1 MKTVKKS
8 TFVWLVLLAAE
19 LILGFF
25 FLKQKNMIPALSWW
39 MMFLLLGLGA
49 LPLSVRLFSSFSD
62 KGYLFAKL
70 LGGLAAAWCVWFLAA
85 LRLWPF
91 TMTTMIVATLVC
103 LGGMWVS
110 AFFPREK
117 QLSLSSFPEL
127 SEILSREVIFTGA
140 FFFFCYVKCYN
151 PDAYGTERMMDYGFM
166 QSISRSEYFPPE
178 DFWFAGESL
187 NYYYFGQ
194 YFMTFLTKLS
204 FNDVAYGY
212 NLALSTCFA
221 FCVSLS
227 FSLLYQWMRGRFG
240 EKKSGAAPVAVF
252 GGLVLSCA
260 ASVHYLIFNY
270 LVPWIWDI
278 LVIPGDK
285 PSYWYADSTR
295 YIGYHPETADKTAH
309 EYPAYS
315 FLLGDLHAHV
325 INIFVVMTILGLLYA
340 WVRAE
345 RKKAEG
351 EEPEAEAG
359 DLLSLFRDPKL
370 WALGFLLGISMM
382 ENFWDFPIYFVVAG
396 AVLLALHMRSEK
408 KASQVAAATAMQGM
422 TVLLTAF
429 LVSLPF
435 QISFKAMANGIR
447 IAENHT
453 PIYQL
458 AILWAL
464 PLGLVT
470 AFFIALA
477 SRSSGRGLRER
488 LRSFE
493 GTDLYVLLLG
503 LCGTGLVLVPE
514 LIYLADIY
522 SGDYKRFNTMFK
534 LSYQAFILLN
544 LVSVYVVG
552 SFVLHPQSKGQR
564 RGGIKAGIVLF
575 LCCGYFLTAMK
586 MSTGDI
592 TDPLKFRGLAADD
605 FLKKEAPMDA
615 DAVYWARENL
625 PDGSVLLEANGSSY
639 TIYNRASVITGL
651 PTVLGWHTHEW
662 PWHNDLAPVDERSAL
677 VEQMYVHADASLMKA
692 YGVDYI
698 FLGSCEYEKYL
709 EKGMDAAKICALG
722 DIVFTGEPDG
732 TGRSCYI
739 IKLN

>member
-1 MKTVKKS
+1 MNTVKKS
-8 TFVWLVLLAAE
+8 TFIWLIVLVSE
-19 LILGFF
+19 LILGFY
-25 FLKQKNMIPALSWW
+25 FLRENMMPALRWW
-39 MMFLLLGLGA
+39 LMFVLLGLGA
-49 LPLSVRLFSSFSD
+49 LPFCARLFSSFSD

-70 LGGLAAAWCVWFLAA
+70 LGGLAGAWCMWLLAS
-85 LRLWPF
+85 LRLMPF
-91 TMTTMIVATLVC
+91 STVSVIVVTLIC
-103 LGGMWVS
+103 LALMWAS
-110 AFFPREK
+110 AFLPNDKR
-117 QLSLSSFPEL
+117 LSLTDFPGL
-127 SEILSREVIFTGA
+127 SEILSREAIFAGA

-166 QSISRSEYFPPE
+166 QSIFRTEFFPPQ

-194 YFMTFLTKLS
+194 YFMTFFTKLS
-204 FNDVAYGY
+204 FNSVAYGY
-212 NLALSTCFA
+212 NLALCTCFA
-221 FCVSLS
+221 FCVSFS
-227 FSLLYQWMRGRFG
+227 FSLVYQWIRGRFG
-240 EKKSGAAPVAVF
+240 KKKSGAWPVAVF
-252 GGLVLSCA
+252 GGLVLSCS
-260 ASVHYLIFNY
+260 ASVHYLIFNF

-325 INIFVVMTILGLLYA
+325 INIFVVMTILALLYA
-340 WVRAE
+340 WVKSESR
-345 RKKAEG
+345 
-351 EEPEAEAG
+351 EEEEEDVNA
-359 DLLSLFRDPKL
+359 LLSFLRDPKL
-370 WALGFLLGISMM
+370 WTLGFLLGISMM

-396 AVLLALHMRSEK
+396 AVLLTLHLRSGKSARFVAEVTAL
-408 KASQVAAATAMQGM
+408 QGIS
-422 TVLLTAF
+422 VLLTAF

-435 QISFKAMANGIR
+435 QLNFTAMANGLR
-447 IAENHT
+447 IAQNHT

-464 PLGLVT
+464 PLGLAA
-470 AFFIALA
+470 AFFAAQA
-477 SRSSGRGLRER
+477 SRSSGHGLRER
-488 LRSFE
+488 LRSLE
-493 GTDLYVLLLG
+493 GTDLYVMLLG
-503 LCGTGLVLVPE
+503 LCGAGLVLLPE

-544 LVSVYVVG
+544 LVAVYVVG
-552 SFVLHPQSKGQR
+552 SFVLHPQSKEQR
-564 RGGIKAGIVLF
+564 KGGIKAGIVLL

-586 MSTGDI
+586 MSAGDI
-592 TDPLKFRGLAADD
+592 TDAVTFRGLAADD
-605 FLKKEAPMDA
+605 FLEREAPMDA
-615 DAVYWARENL
+615 EAVYWARENL

-662 PWHNDLAPVDERSAL
+662 LWHNDLTPVDERAEL
-677 VEQMYVHADASLMKA
+677 VKRMYVQADAALMRE
-692 YGVDYI
+692 YDVDYI
-698 FLGSCEYEKYL
+698 FLGSCEYEKYDK
-709 EKGMDAAKICALG
+709 EGMDAAELCALG
-722 DIVFTGEPDG
+722 EVVFTGKPDG

>member
-1 MKTVKKS
+1 MNTVKKS
-8 TFVWLVLLAAE
+8 TYIWLVLLAAE

-25 FLKQKNMIPALSWW
+25 FLKENMMPALRWW
-39 MMFLLLGLGA
+39 LMFVLLGLGA
-49 LPLSVRLFSSFSD
+49 LPFCARIFSSFTD
-62 KGYLFAKL
+62 KGYLFAKI
-70 LGGLAAAWCVWFLAA
+70 LGGLAVAWVMWLLGS
-85 LRLWPF
+85 LRILSF
-91 TMTTMIVATLVC
+91 SSSAVVGVTLVC
-103 LGGMWVS
+103 LAGVWFS
-110 AFFPREK
+110 AFLPQEKRLDITAFPD
-117 QLSLSSFPEL
+117 LSDM
-127 SEILSREVIFTGA
+127 LSREVIFAGA
-140 FFFFCYVKCYN
+140 FFFFCYVKCFN

-166 QSISRSEYFPPE
+166 QSIFRTEYFPPE

-204 FNDVAYGY
+204 FNSVSYGY
-212 NLALSTCFA
+212 NLALSCCFA
-221 FCVSLS
+221 FCVSFS
-227 FSLLYQWMRGRFG
+227 FSLVFQWMRGRFG
-240 EKKSGAAPVAVF
+240 KERSGAAPVAVF
-252 GGLVLSCA
+252 GALVLSCS

-270 LVPWIWDI
+270 IVPWIWDI

-285 PSYWYADSTR
+285 PGYWYADSTR

-325 INIFVVMTILGLLYA
+325 INIFVVMTILALLYA
-340 WVRAE
+340 WVREE
-345 RKKAEG
+345 RKAAEEG
-351 EEPEAEAG
+351 EEEKSI
-359 DLLSLFRDPKL
+359 LLLLRDPKL
-370 WALGFLLGISMM
+370 WTLGFLLGISMM

-396 AVLLALHMRSEK
+396 AVILALHLRSGK
-408 KASQVAAATAMQGM
+408 SAGRVAASTSLQGA

-435 QISFKAMANGIR
+435 QLSFKAMANGLR
-447 IAENHT
+447 IAQNHT

-464 PLGLVT
+464 PVGLAA
-470 AFFIALA
+470 AFFVAQLV
-477 SRSSGRGLRER
+477 RSSGTTFRER
-488 LRSFE
+488 MRSFE
-493 GTDLYVLLLG
+493 GTDLYIMLLG
-503 LCGTGLVLVPE
+503 LCGAGLVLLPE

-544 LVSVYVVG
+544 FVAVYTVG

-564 RGGIKAGIVLF
+564 KGAIKAGIVLF

-586 MSTGDI
+586 MSGAEI

-605 FLKKEAPMDA
+605 FLEREAPLDA
-615 DAVYWARENL
+615 EAVYWARENL

-662 PWHNDLAPVDERSAL
+662 LWHNDLTPVDERSAL
-677 VEQMYVHADASLMKA
+677 VEQMYVSADKALMKQ

-698 FLGSCEYEKYL
+698 FLGSCEYEKYSG
-709 EKGMDAAKICALG
+709 KGMDAAELCALG
-722 DIVFTGEPDG
+722 DVVFVGKPDA

-739 IKLN
+739 IKLD